1 MLKEQITMVGTIRQ
15 NILTFLMKWN
25 LHYPGKY
32 IHPCLLWEKISQ
44 WWVTFQKKK
53 ESCHFDKFHASR
65 QAIDNN
71 NPKKKPDMILFYNS
85 TKGGVDQ
92 MDQKYD
98 ITPVNAKPKDGHLY
112 CGWTWWIL
120 QQWIVKLCFLSSIQH
135 TTAKEM
141 TNGGYFWRILLK
153 NW

>member
-1 MLKEQITMVGTIRQ
+1 
-15 NILTFLMKWN
+15 MKWN

-44 WWVTFQKKK
+44 WWVTFQKK

-71 NPKKKPDMILFYNS
+71 NPKKKPDEILFYNS

-92 MDQKYD
+92 MDQNVRYYSCKRQTKRWPFVLWMNMMD
-98 ITPVNAKPKDGHLY
+98 IAAMNSEIMFSVQHPTYHGKINDKRRLFLKDLVEELVKPQI
-112 CGWTWWIL
+112 T
-120 QQWIVKLCFLSSIQH
+120 VRSKL
-135 TTAKEM
+135 
-141 TNGGYFWRILLK
+141 
-153 NW
+153 